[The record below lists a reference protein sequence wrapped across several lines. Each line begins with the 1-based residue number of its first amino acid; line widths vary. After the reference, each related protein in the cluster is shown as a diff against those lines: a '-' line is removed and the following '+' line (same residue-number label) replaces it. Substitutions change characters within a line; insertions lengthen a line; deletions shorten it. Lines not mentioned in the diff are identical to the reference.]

1 MRRNFKIFF
10 ASAILLSLFVISQPS
25 RADGP
30 PPPPPGGGHGGGG
43 NQPPGGGAPIDGG
56 LSILLL
62 AGAAYGGRKLYQVRN
77 KNIED

>member
-1 MRRNFKIFF
+1 MKRTFKIFF
-10 ASAILLSLFVISQPS
+10 ASAFLLSFFMIAQPS

-43 NQPPGGGAPIDGG
+43 TQPPGGGVPIDGG

-62 AGAAYGGRKLYQVRN
+62 AGAVYGTRKLFVMH
-77 KNIED
+77 KKEE

>member
-1 MRRNFKIFF
+1 MRRTFKTLF
-10 ASAILLSLFVISQPS
+10 ASALLVSILMLALSS

-56 LSILLL
+56 LSILLI
-62 AGAAYGGRKLYQVRN
+62 AGAVYGARKVYIFRD
-77 KNIED
+77 KEE